1 MGKRIASERQQTTDN
16 TQSDRSGRKRKRSAV
31 KASRAEKCQR
41 RSASSTDNSC
51 EWHDNDDEDSSSSAS
66 ANDPILQTPQQPVR
80 GQPCAVNSRA
90 SLLSLATFA
99 SGGHSDHNN
108 SNATDSPR
116 PVYTLRPS
124 VVNGTILRDV
134 LSKAWRLGRPIGKGN
149 FGEIFLASDDTVCP
163 VSSESAKYVVKIEPH
178 SNGPLFVE
186 IHCLINT
193 NQTPATATGSEGN
206 KLEPAL
212 PARIKNGPPSG
223 IPSYIASG
231 THYFGDGRYRFLV
244 LPRYDRD
251 LHSLVKN
258 TRVAQKSLLVLAV
271 HILNVLEHLHNK
283 GYCHNDI
290 KAQNLMIS
298 KCKYLKRQAVQPG
311 GKGFDEHYEEKQQ
324 TTDSGNSSEQETND
338 DDYYVKNDK
347 FPMKRIAVIKPENYA
362 EDEDEDFDD
371 GATTNSNN
379 SNTNSNSMDMYHTPV
394 IGNKNK
400 RAVRTNAVEFSGSN
414 PMRSCR
420 RNDSRNASSM
430 YEEMVK
436 SHYLRPSK
444 RVSYSEFFNEDGYPV
459 KTEPQSP
466 ASSDN
471 EWEEFVSPSSR
482 RMASSSAVATTKRS
496 VRSSDCSAKNTRSS
510 RRQLEKQQ
518 QQLKGELSDA
528 TAGRNGGARSKRDAV
543 QYQLMPVVEEHVF
556 LIDFGLASKYQD
568 RGVHRPFIMDQRRA
582 HDGTLEFTSR
592 DAHLGAHSRR
602 SDLECLG
609 YNLLY
614 WSEGYLPWKDV
625 AQQQQ
630 QEKVHRAKELFMTDV
645 CEMLRQ
651 FYGKQ
656 VPKYL
661 GEFLQQIGRL
671 GYQER
676 PNYER
681 YRNIFKR
688 EYRRLGYDCSTM
700 RLSSEEI
707 HRTRI
712 SVKDE
717 VDGNAKCDIFELN
730 SKVANNVMRNAALN
744 TPFQEHSLTN
754 RVSPKNLRSKSDAKN
769 TKKKKFSW
777 AEVLSQDP
785 DQIARER
792 AVKEFEREEVICPL
806 QSRLPRRYE
815 GKPTYAIMAVEQ
827 CRRDK
832 GLAVQEHNTE
842 EHAAVEQQDKKHNRA
857 PQTEATSNDNDDE
870 EEDNEDEDE
879 DNDDNED
886 EDESEDGEEAAA
898 NAEAEAASEAEEMDV
913 DEQQTDASDASELL
927 PSKGRGRK
935 RRKSKTK
942 QAQQQVQQQQ
952 QQQQQQQ
959 LTKTK
964 SSRIRTLPSKL
975 RNGHSQIQSQSHSV
989 TPLTAVGSNKRGCAT
1004 RKENATL
1011 ASATGE
1017 VEHSKLKSSRAAVE
1031 VDHHP
1036 KQRRPR
1042 RCLYKTEAQM
1052 RGEQQL
1058 DVENNSSYAATNMQ
1072 HVNVYSAWQYD
1083 DENSYGKGR
1092 NVNSSRHC
1100 RK

>member
-1 MGKRIASERQQTTDN
+1 ATDSPKAPPPS
-16 TQSDRSGRKRKRSAV
+16 SDRSARKRKRAAA
-31 KASRAEKCQR
+31 KASQVEKCPR
-41 RSASSTDNSC
+41 LGGAV
-51 EWHDNDDEDSSSSAS
+51 EWHENDDEDSSSSGS
-66 ANDPILQTPQQPVR
+66 AHDALLLQTPQPQSQPQR
-80 GQPCAVNSRA
+80 AAGCPAVNNSRA

-108 SNATDSPR
+108 SNATESPR

-193 NQTPATATGSEGN
+193 NQTQEISNGN
-206 KLEPAL
+206 DENRNVALAL
-212 PARIKNGPPSG
+212 PSRLSNGPPSG

-251 LHSLVKN
+251 LHSLIKN
-258 TRVAQKSLLVLAV
+258 ARVAQKSLLVLAIHV
-271 HILNVLEHLHNK
+271 INVLEHLHDK

-290 KAQNLMIS
+290 KAQNLMVS
-298 KCKYLKRQAVQPG
+298 KCKYLKRQA
-311 GKGFDEHYEEKQQ
+311 KTYHDMAEHYEEKQQ

-338 DDYYVKNDK
+338 DDYFVKNNDK
-347 FPMKRIAVIKPENYA
+347 YAQVKRIAGIKEDNYA

-379 SNTNSNSMDMYHTPV
+379 SNSLDMYQTPV
-394 IGNKNK
+394 NKMK
-400 RAVRTNAVEFSGSN
+400 RRPRTNAVEFSGSN

-420 RNDSRNASSM
+420 RNDSRNSSSM

-436 SHYLRPSK
+436 SHYLRPTK
-444 RVSYSEFFNEDGYPV
+444 RVSYTEFFNEDGHPV
-459 KTEPQSP
+459 NQDAHREKSP
-466 ASSDN
+466 VSSDN
-471 EWEEFVSPSSR
+471 DWEEQRKPRSA
-482 RMASSSAVATTKRS
+482 ASSANKRAQ
-496 VRSSDCSAKNTRSS
+496 RSKAANTRST
-510 RRQLEKQQ
+510 RQQQEQQKQRQQQRQLKSE
-518 QQLKGELSDA
+518 S
-528 TAGRNGGARSKRDAV
+528 NGSAGARSKRT
-543 QYQLMPVVEEHVF
+543 YQMTPVEEEHVF

-661 GEFLQQIGRL
+661 GEFLQQIGQL
-671 GYQER
+671 AYQER

-688 EYRRLGYDCSTM
+688 EYRRLGYDCSQM

-707 HRTRI
+707 LRTRI
-712 SVKDE
+712 SISKDE
-717 VDGNAKCDIFELN
+717 VDGVAGAGAGAKCDIFELN
-730 SKVANNVMRNAALN
+730 NKIASNVMRHSAALG

-754 RVSPKNLRSKSDAKN
+754 RVSPKNLRSKSDKKSV
-769 TKKKKFSW
+769 KKKKFSW

-806 QSRLPRRYE
+806 QSRLPKRYE
-815 GKPTYAIMAVEQ
+815 GRPTYAILAVEQ
-827 CRRDK
+827 SRRDK
-832 GLAVQEHNTE
+832 GLTVQEHNAE
-842 EHAAVEQQDKKHNRA
+842 EAAAVEQNK
-857 PQTEATSNDNDDE
+857 ELNDIAEMDDE
-870 EEDNEDEDE
+870 EQEEDIE
-879 DNDDNED
+879 
-886 EDESEDGEEAAA
+886 
-898 NAEAEAASEAEEMDV
+898 EAEEEQEEEEEED
-913 DEQQTDASDASELL
+913 DEEAETDEDADSDGSE
-927 PSKGRGRK
+927 SSTHSETVRRGRRRAPRSSSNNNNNNSNSNK
-935 RRKSKTK
+935 RQPLSKS
-942 QAQQQVQQQQ
+942 
-952 QQQQQQQ
+952 
-959 LTKTK
+959 K
-964 SSRIRTLPSKL
+964 SSRARGVKQASSKVKH
-975 RNGHSQIQSQSHSV
+975 GQHSQAQSQSQSQSAGQRLIAI
-989 TPLTAVGSNKRGCAT
+989 PLTTVGSNKRGCAT
-1004 RKENATL
+1004 RKENNNTHTL

-1017 VEHSKLKSSRAAVE
+1017 VEHSAKLKSGRGGVE
-1031 VDHHP
+1031 L
-1036 KQRRPR
+1036 KQRKQGRPR
-1042 RCLYKTEAQM
+1042 RCLYKTEPQM
-1052 RGEQQL
+1052 RGEQHV
-1058 DVENNSSYAATNMQ
+1058 DVENNSSYAASMQ
-1072 HVNVYSAWQYD
+1072 DAYSAWHYD

-1092 NVNSSRHC
+1092 NVHSSRHC

>member
-1 MGKRIASERQQTTDN
+1 MGKRIASERQHVTPPQTDTKAHP
-16 TQSDRSGRKRKRSAV
+16 SDRSARKRKRSAV
-31 KASRAEKCQR
+31 VKASQVEKCQR
-41 RSASSTDNSC
+41 LSAGGSTDNSC
-51 EWHDNDDEDSSSSAS
+51 SWHEDNDDEDSSSSS
-66 ANDPILQTPQQPVR
+66 SGQSGNDAILQTPQPLSRAQCP
-80 GQPCAVNSRA
+80 VNSRA

-108 SNATDSPR
+108 SNANDSPR

-193 NQTPATATGSEGN
+193 NQTQLTETANGSEDS
-206 KLEPAL
+206 KIETM
-212 PARIKNGPPSG
+212 PARIRNGPPSG

-231 THYFGDGRYRFLV
+231 THHFGDGRYRFLV
-244 LPRYDRD
+244 LPRFDRD
-251 LHSLVKN
+251 LHSLIKN
-258 TRVAQKSLLVLAV
+258 TRVAQKSLLVLAI
-271 HILNVLEHLHNK
+271 HIINVLEHLHDK

-298 KCKYLKRQAVQPG
+298 KCKYLKRQAVQG
-311 GKGFDEHYEEKQQ
+311 AKSYDEHYEEKQQ
-324 TTDSGNSSEQETND
+324 TTDSGNSSEQEAND
-338 DDYYVKNDK
+338 DDYFIKNDK
-347 FPMKRIAVIKPENYA
+347 FPIKRVAAIKEDNYA

-379 SNTNSNSMDMYHTPV
+379 SNSMDNMYHTPV
-394 IGNKNK
+394 NKNK
-400 RAVRTNAVEFSGSN
+400 RRMRNNAVEFSGSN

-420 RNDSRNASSM
+420 RNDTGNSSSTM

-444 RVSYSEFFNEDGYPV
+444 RVSYIEFFNEDGYPV
-459 KTEPQSP
+459 KADDIKERSP

-471 EWEEFVSPSSR
+471 EWDEFVTPSAR
-482 RMASSSAVATTKRS
+482 RSMNVTASKRSARSSACNLKTTRAT
-496 VRSSDCSAKNTRSS
+496 
-510 RRQLEKQQ
+510 RRQEQKQQQ
-518 QQLKGELSDA
+518 QQLKSDLNG
-528 TAGRNGGARSKRDAV
+528 TVRTDVVRNKRTPA
-543 QYQLMPVVEEHVF
+543 QYQLMPVIEEHIF

-661 GEFLQQIGRL
+661 GEFLKQIGQL
-671 GYQER
+671 AYQER

-688 EYRRLGYDCSTM
+688 EYRRLGYDCSEM
-700 RLSSEEI
+700 RLSSVEI
-707 HRTRI
+707 QQTRVSI
-712 SVKDE
+712 KDE
-717 VDGNAKCDIFELN
+717 VDGGAKCDIFELN
-730 SKVANNVMRNAALN
+730 NKIACNVMRNSTLS

-754 RVSPKNLRSKSDAKN
+754 RVSPKNLRSKSDTKN
-769 TKKKKFSW
+769 VKKKKFSW

-815 GKPTYAIMAVEQ
+815 GKPTYAILAVEQ
-827 CRRDK
+827 SRRDK
-832 GLAVQEHNTE
+832 GLTVPEHNNEAATE
-842 EHAAVEQQDKKHNRA
+842 QSNA
-857 PQTEATSNDNDDE
+857 PETEDTNNDEDDNDDDEDEEQQEE
-870 EEDNEDEDE
+870 EEDV
-879 DNDDNED
+879 
-886 EDESEDGEEAAA
+886 EAD
-898 NAEAEAASEAEEMDV
+898 AEEMEI
-913 DEQQTDASDASELL
+913 DERQSVESEATETV
-927 PSKGRGRK
+927 PSRGRGRG
-935 RRKSKTK
+935 RPRNGSK
-942 QAQQQVQQQQ
+942 QSQVQQMAKGKS
-952 QQQQQQQ
+952 
-959 LTKTK
+959 TRKRTV
-964 SSRIRTLPSKL
+964 SSRSRNG
-975 RNGHSQIQSQSHSV
+975 NGHSHI

-1004 RKENATL
+1004 HKENATL

-1017 VEHSKLKSSRAAVE
+1017 VEHNKLKSSRPAVE
-1031 VDHHP
+1031 VDDVNQP

-1042 RCLYKTEAQM
+1042 RCLYKTESQL
-1052 RGEQQL
+1052 RGEQ
-1058 DVENNSSYAATNMQ
+1058 DVENNSNYATSMQ
-1072 HVNVYSAWQYD
+1072 NVYSSWQYD

>member
-1 MGKRIASERQQTTDN
+1 MGKRIASERQQQTETN
-16 TQSDRSGRKRKRSAV
+16 KTQPRKRKRPAV
-31 KASRAEKCQR
+31 KASRVEKCQR
-41 RSASSTDNSC
+41 LSADNNNFD
-51 EWHDNDDEDSSSSAS
+51 WHENDDEDSSSSGS
-66 ANDPILQTPQQPVR
+66 ANVALLQTPQPQAPPPAAPR
-80 GQPCAVNSRA
+80 GQCPVNSRA

-99 SGGHSDHNN
+99 SGGFSDHNN
-108 SNATDSPR
+108 SNATESPR

-193 NQTPATATGSEGN
+193 NQTPQITNGN
-206 KLEPAL
+206 EACSIEKLP
-212 PARIKNGPPSG
+212 PTISHGPPTG

-244 LPRYDRD
+244 LPRFDRD
-251 LHSLVKN
+251 LHSLIKN
-258 TRVAQKSLLVLAV
+258 TRVAQKSLLVLAINV
-271 HILNVLEHLHNK
+271 INVLEHLHDK

-298 KCKYLKRQAVQPG
+298 KCKYLKRQAVQG
-311 GKGFDEHYEEKQQ
+311 GKSYDEHYEEKQQ

-338 DDYYVKNDK
+338 DDYFVKNDK
-347 FPMKRIAVIKPENYA
+347 FVLKRIAPIKEDHDV

-379 SNTNSNSMDMYHTPV
+379 SNSLDLYQTPV
-394 IGNKNK
+394 NKNK
-400 RAVRTNAVEFSGSN
+400 RRARNAAVEFSGSN

-420 RNDSRNASSM
+420 RNDRRNSSSM

-436 SHYLRPSK
+436 SHYLRPAK
-444 RVSYSEFFNEDGYPV
+444 RVSYSELFNEDGYPV
-459 KTEPQSP
+459 KADANSEQSP
-466 ASSDN
+466 ESSDN
-471 EWEEFVSPSSR
+471 ESDEFVPPCAR
-482 RMASSSAVATTKRS
+482 RSGGASAPKRVS
-496 VRSSDCSAKNTRSS
+496 RSSTRAVT
-510 RRQLEKQQ
+510 RRQEPKQQQQ
-518 QQLKGELSDA
+518 QQLKSDVSEPV
-528 TAGRNGGARSKRDAV
+528 RNGGARNKRAAT
-543 QYQLMPVVEEHVF
+543 QYQLVQVEEEHIF

-661 GEFLQQIGRL
+661 GEFLQQIGQL
-671 GYQER
+671 AYQER

-688 EYRRLGYDCSTM
+688 EYRRLGYDCSQM
-700 RLSSEEI
+700 QLSSDEI
-707 HRTRI
+707 LRTRVSI
-712 SVKDE
+712 KDE
-717 VDGNAKCDIFELN
+717 IDGSAKCDIFELN
-730 SKVANNVMRNAALN
+730 NKIACNVMRNATLS

-754 RVSPKNLRSKSDAKN
+754 RVSPKNLRSKSNKKN
-769 TKKKKFSW
+769 AKKKKFSW

-815 GKPTYAIMAVEQ
+815 GRPTYAILAVEQ
-827 CRRDK
+827 SRRDK
-832 GLAVQEHNTE
+832 GLSVQEHNNE
-842 EHAAVEQQDKKHNRA
+842 EASEPDKYETVE
-857 PQTEATSNDNDDE
+857 ENDDDYEVEEEEEEDDE
-870 EEDNEDEDE
+870 EEQEEEEEEQEEEEEEEEEEEVDMEEAEPEATSEDEEMDYQQS
-879 DNDDNED
+879 
-886 EDESEDGEEAAA
+886 DESEGTTQ
-898 NAEAEAASEAEEMDV
+898 SEAV
-913 DEQQTDASDASELL
+913 RR
-927 PSKGRGRK
+927 GRGRP
-935 RRKSKTK
+935 RNSSKLI
-942 QAQQQVQQQQ
+942 QVQQPHQQQQ
-952 QQQQQQQ
+952 QQQVAKGKGA
-959 LTKTK
+959 TRK
-964 SSRIRTLPSKL
+964 RAGKL
-975 RNGHSQIQSQSHSV
+975 RNTNGHSQQQQEHSRMIV
-989 TPLTAVGSNKRGCAT
+989 TPLTTVGSNKRGCAT
-1004 RKENATL
+1004 RKENATM

-1017 VEHSKLKSSRAAVE
+1017 LEQHHHHHNHNNNKLKSSRSAV
-1031 VDHHP
+1031 DAT
-1036 KQRRPR
+1036 KQRRTR
-1042 RCLYKTEAQM
+1042 RCLYKTEPHI
-1052 RGEQQL
+1052 RGERQQ
-1058 DVENNSSYAATNMQ
+1058 DVENNYATNMQ
-1072 HVNVYSAWQYD
+1072 NVYSVWQYD

>member
-1 MGKRIASERQQTTDN
+1 MGKRIVSERQQTTDTQN
-16 TQSDRSGRKRKRSAV
+16 TQSDRSARKRKRSAV

-41 RSASSTDNSC
+41 LSASSIENSC
-51 EWHDNDDEDSSSSAS
+51 EWHENDDEDSSSSGS
-66 ANDPILQTPQQPVR
+66 ATEPLLQTPQPAAGR
-80 GQPCAVNSRA
+80 GQQCAAVNSRA

-193 NQTPATATGSEGN
+193 NQTPPTGSEIN
-206 KLEPAL
+206 KLEAAL
-212 PARIKNGPPSG
+212 PSRIANGPPSG

-271 HILNVLEHLHNK
+271 HILNVLEHLHDK

-298 KCKYLKRQAVQPG
+298 KCKYLKRQPVQPG
-311 GKGFDEHYEEKQQ
+311 ASNKGFDEHYEEKQQ

-347 FPMKRIAVIKPENYA
+347 FPMKRLAVIKADNYA

-379 SNTNSNSMDMYHTPV
+379 SNSNSNSMDMYHTPV
-394 IGNKNK
+394 NNNKNK
-400 RAVRTNAVEFSGSN
+400 RGVRTNAVEFSGSN

-420 RNDSRNASSM
+420 RNDSRNSSSM

-444 RVSYSEFFNEDGYPV
+444 RVSYSEFFNEDGYPL
-459 KTEPQSP
+459 KTETQSP
-466 ASSDN
+466 GSSDN
-471 EWEEFVSPSSR
+471 EWDVTPYSR
-482 RMASSSAVATTKRS
+482 RLGSSHASATALKRS
-496 VRSSDCSAKNTRSS
+496 ARSTACNTKSTRSS

-518 QQLKGELSDA
+518 QQQLKSELNDA
-528 TAGRNGGARSKRDAV
+528 SAARNAAARSKRPSV
-543 QYQLMPVVEEHVF
+543 QYQLMPVVEEHIF

-661 GEFLQQIGRL
+661 GEFLQQIGSL

-688 EYRRLGYDCSTM
+688 EYRRLGYDCSEM
-700 RLSSEEI
+700 RLSSDEI
-707 HRTRI
+707 HRTRV

-730 SKVANNVMRNAALN
+730 TKVTNNVMRNSTFS

-754 RVSPKNLRSKSDAKN
+754 RVSPKNLRSKSEAKN
-769 TKKKKFSW
+769 AKKKKFSW

-806 QSRLPRRYE
+806 QSRLQRRYE
-815 GKPTYAIMAVEQ
+815 GKPTYAIIAVEQ

-832 GLAVQEHNTE
+832 GLAVQEHNNE
-842 EHAAVEQQDKKHNRA
+842 EQVSEQQDKKHSRTA
-857 PQTEATSNDNDDE
+857 QTEATNNDNEE
-870 EEDNEDEDE
+870 EEDDDEDEDDDDGDEDE
-879 DNDDNED
+879 DNDDDVED
-886 EDESEDGEEAAA
+886 EEEAAA
-898 NAEAEAASEAEEMDV
+898 SEDEEMEQGEASEA
-913 DEQQTDASDASELL
+913 TELL
-927 PSKGRGRK
+927 PSRGRGRRSK
-935 RRKSKTK
+935 KSNTN

-952 QQQQQQQ
+952 P
-959 LTKTK
+959 LTKSK

-975 RNGHSQIQSQSHSV
+975 RNGNGHSSHSQSQSHSI

-1017 VEHSKLKSSRAAVE
+1017 VEHNKLKSSRAAVE

-1058 DVENNSSYAATNMQ
+1058 DVENNSNYAASNMQ
-1072 HVNVYSAWQYD
+1072 HVNVYSGWQYD